1 MMKTYLLLICLL
13 VINTKNLLATEITSI
28 PQHTHPDAVSF
39 CESLGKR
46 MSTSREMALFAID
59 HGAAGI
65 LEPDQYNGQ
74 NGYKEIR
81 RTISNYNAE
90 TDFYF
95 NSKGYVSPEPNV
107 DSAWFWTSSYGP
119 HNIDFAYV
127 FNLKTGNFDFDA
139 RIMPNGV
146 RCVY

>member
-1 MMKTYLLLICLL
+1 MKNYLLFISFLFISSES
-13 VINTKNLLATEITSI
+13 LLALEITSD
-28 PQHTHPDAVSF
+28 PQHTHPNAVSF

-46 MSTSREMALFAID
+46 LSTSREMAQFAID
-59 HGAAGI
+59 HGAVGI
-65 LEPDQYNGQ
+65 LEPAQYNGQ

-81 RTISNYNAE
+81 RTISDYNAE

-95 NSKGYVSPEPNV
+95 NASGYVSPEPNIT
-107 DSAWFWTSSYGP
+107 APWLWTSSYGP

-127 FNLKTGNFDFDA
+127 FNLKTGRFDFDA

-146 RCVY
+146 RCVQ

>member
-1 MMKTYLLLICLL
+1 MTKTFLFMISLLLLHS
-13 VINTKNLLATEITSI
+13 KSLLAIETTSD
-28 PQHTHPDAVSF
+28 PQHTHPNAVSF

-46 MSTSREMALFAID
+46 LSTSREIAQFAID

-65 LEPDQYNGQ
+65 LEPNQYNGQ
-74 NGYKEIR
+74 SGYKEIR

-107 DSAWFWTSSYGP
+107 NSAWFWTSSYGP